1 MTLPQRRVWFLFA
14 ALVAN
19 FSLAGGP
26 QAGEAYACS
35 CAETRDVGETF
46 ERSDAV
52 FSGKVVK
59 IDEEPPDEVGPFPFL
74 GPVTFEVEE
83 AWKGASESDVVVYGQ
98 GPAVSCGINFE
109 KGGTYLVYAHRTDG
123 RLATDYCGRTKPLS
137 FAGTDVSEL
146 NASRGS
152 LPDNGGPGA
161 SPLEAA
167 MAAAAVL
174 SLLAAAAVVPRGSRR
189 D

>member
-1 MTLPQRRVWFLFA
+1 MPKSRIWFLT
-14 ALVAN
+14 LVLTAN
-19 FSLAGGP
+19 FLLMGGP
-26 QAGEAYACS
+26 HAGEAYACS
-35 CAETRDVGETF
+35 CAGTRDVGETF
-46 ERSDAV
+46 EGSDAV

-59 IDEEPPDEVGPFPFL
+59 AEEEPPDDVDAFPFL

-83 AWKGASESDVVVYGQ
+83 AWKGAPESGIVVYGQ
-98 GPAVSCGINFE
+98 GPAVSCGIDFE
-109 KGGTYLVYAHRTDG
+109 KGETYLVYAHRTDG

-146 NASRGS
+146 NAERGS
-152 LPDNGGPGA
+152 LPDTGGPEV

-167 MAAAAVL
+167 IAAGVVL
-174 SLLAAAAVVPRGSRR
+174 SLLTAAALVPRGSRR